1 MSPEATEDM
10 TSREAQ
16 AGTISVE
23 DTNVYDGIKIT
34 DKKKDIVEYI
44 AHHPEATNREISESD
59 EVDCSISYP
68 STVRNEFSDL
78 IQKRAKEVGSN
89 VQDLE
94 DSIERSQKK
103 RAGTWSDLTTKQRDV
118 LRRLA
123 EEDDPENQT
132 SSLRAIIEDLDFD
145 THPAYVSDVRSK
157 YVDYAKKLKK
167 AQNMADES
175 QDSEALID
183 EIELEEEVEVED
195 TDETVEEATEDEM
208 EPSEEPSDDVD
219 VEPIS
224 ASNDLSNALQS
235 LREEIKSQ
243 KKMAQSEM
251 KYSDSELAAGRLVM
265 AEQIEDKI
273 NELTGAVSAE

>member
-10 TSREAQ
+10 TPREAQ

-94 DSIERSQKK
+94 DSIERSQ
-103 RAGTWSDLTTKQRDV
+103 RTCQMFR
-118 LRRLA
+118 
-123 EEDDPENQT
+123 
-132 SSLRAIIEDLDFD
+132 
-145 THPAYVSDVRSK
+145 VS
-157 YVDYAKKLKK
+157 
-167 AQNMADES
+167 
-175 QDSEALID
+175 
-183 EIELEEEVEVED
+183 
-195 TDETVEEATEDEM
+195 T
-208 EPSEEPSDDVD
+208 
-219 VEPIS
+219 
-224 ASNDLSNALQS
+224 
-235 LREEIKSQ
+235 
-243 KKMAQSEM
+243 
-251 KYSDSELAAGRLVM
+251 
-265 AEQIEDKI
+265 
-273 NELTGAVSAE
+273 

>member
-1 MSPEATEDM
+1 
-10 TSREAQ
+10 
-16 AGTISVE
+16 
-23 DTNVYDGIKIT
+23 
-34 DKKKDIVEYI
+34 
-44 AHHPEATNREISESD
+44 
-59 EVDCSISYP
+59 
-68 STVRNEFSDL
+68 
-78 IQKRAKEVGSN
+78 
-89 VQDLE
+89 
-94 DSIERSQKK
+94 
-103 RAGTWSDLTTKQRDV
+103 
-118 LRRLA
+118 
-123 EEDDPENQT
+123 
-132 SSLRAIIEDLDFD
+132 
-145 THPAYVSDVRSK
+145 VSDVQSK